1 MGVAATDIQSVPRHA
16 NISTTQAY
24 YIFPNQTKAKAGLKK
39 LTETVRKKYDIKA

>member
-1 MGVAATDIQSVPRHA
+1 VTWVSLRLIFKASCA